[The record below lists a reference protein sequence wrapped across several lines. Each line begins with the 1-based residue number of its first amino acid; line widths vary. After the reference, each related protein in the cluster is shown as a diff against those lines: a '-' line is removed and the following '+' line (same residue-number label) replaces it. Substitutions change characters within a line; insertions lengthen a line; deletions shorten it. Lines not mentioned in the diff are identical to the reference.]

1 MSAFQLREG
10 ERLLINAPYSMW
22 CMTEMK
28 KVPGTLKVTGERV
41 VFEKPEHGYFSFLKG
56 LFKGLGSVVIFEI
69 KRSDITNAE
78 KIEVG
83 KSKRLKIE
91 TKFDRP
97 KIFESVKTETI
108 IGELNRTIVKQE
120 LG

>member
-1 MSAFQLREG
+1 MSGFQLREG
-10 ERLLINAPYSMW
+10 ERLLINAPYSLW

-69 KRSDITNAE
+69 KRSEITNAE

-91 TKFDRP
+91 TKFERP
-97 KIFESVKTETI
+97 KMFESVKTENI
-108 IGELNRTIVKQE
+108 IGELNRTIVKPE
-120 LG
+120 

>member
-1 MSAFQLREG
+1 MSGFQLREG
-10 ERLLINAPYSMW
+10 ERLLINAPYTLW

-56 LFKGLGSVVIFEI
+56 VFKGLGSVVLFEI
-69 KRSDITNAE
+69 KRSEIISAE

-83 KSKRLKIE
+83 KAKRLKIE
-91 TKFDRP
+91 TKFERP
-97 KIFESVKTETI
+97 KMFESVKTENI
-108 IGELNRTIVKQE
+108 IGELNRTIVKPE
-120 LG
+120 